1 VGVAVALREY
11 DGAFVRVG
19 GGHERMKINFT
30 KKEYQTLV
38 EMLLVA
44 DWVIRSDEEEPRA
57 ETEPYGALRK
67 KVLSHFR
74 EMGMGEDFQYDQQA
88 DEYFETSEYE
98 ARAPH
103 VRFLSEYDER
113 MFWSQLADRL
123 AARDLAANGTR
134 NTEQAVGAEER
145 LVRLFEAIE
154 AYEEE
159 FAEHG
164 LDHVRIVSDATPRM
178 H

>member
-1 VGVAVALREY
+1 
-11 DGAFVRVG
+11 
-19 GGHERMKINFT
+19 MKINFT

-38 EMLLVA
+38 EMLLTA
-44 DWVIRSDEEEPRA
+44 DWIIRSHEEEPRE

-67 KVLSHFR
+67 KVIAHFK
-74 EMGMGEDFQYDQQA
+74 EMGMEGDFRYDPQA

-103 VRFLSEYDER
+103 MQFIDAYEEAS
-113 MFWSQLADRL
+113 FWPRLAEKL
-123 AARDLAANGTR
+123 AARDFAAEVRARGER
-134 NTEQAVGAEER
+134 VGSDVEG
-145 LVRLFEAIE
+145 LVDLFEITAR
-154 AYEEE
+154 YEDE

-164 LDHVRIVSDATPRM
+164 LDNVQVVSEPTARM

>member
-1 VGVAVALREY
+1 
-11 DGAFVRVG
+11 
-19 GGHERMKINFT
+19 MKINFT

-44 DWVIRSDEEEPRA
+44 DWVIRSDEDDPRE
-57 ETEPYGALRK
+57 ETEPYAALRK
-67 KVLSHFR
+67 KVLAHFK

-113 MFWSQLADRL
+113 IFWSQLADRL
-123 AARDLAANGTR
+123 AARDLAANGAL
-134 NTEQAVGAEER
+134 NTEKAVGEEEL
-145 LVRLFEAIE
+145 LVRLFEVTE
-154 AYEEE
+154 GYEEE

-164 LDHVRIVSDATPRM
+164 LDHVRIVTDSTPRI